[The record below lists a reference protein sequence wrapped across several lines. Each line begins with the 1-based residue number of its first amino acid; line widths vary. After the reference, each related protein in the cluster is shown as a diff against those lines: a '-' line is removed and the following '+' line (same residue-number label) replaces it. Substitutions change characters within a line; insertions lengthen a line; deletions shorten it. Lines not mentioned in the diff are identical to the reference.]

1 MKHYPN
7 IFNFKTD
14 SSYQLLM
21 QITKKI
27 SADNKT

>member
-14 SSYQLLM
+14 SSDQLLM